1 MEKSFEKISAGFREE
16 IEEIIKMTII
26 ENFQKEKTE
35 EDFYK
40 YEVQLQSIKF
50 VTYMLNEEL
59 VKSIELETG
68 GLKRKGY
75 V

>member
-16 IEEIIKMTII
+16 IEEIIKTTII

-59 VKSIELETG
+59 EKSIELETG

>member
-1 MEKSFEKISAGFREE
+1 MEKSFEKINAGFREE
-16 IEEIIKMTII
+16 IEEIIKTTII